1 MSHQALQFIIGTAL
15 TDGEFCQQLLLNPEE
30 AVTDFD
36 LTRAERATVAA
47 IRADRLEDFAYQ
59 LHQWI
64 TEQEGVLNNHPP
76 RSLNADLPPMPW
88 PAVCLLSL
96 RP

>member
-1 MSHQALQFIIGTAL
+1 VSHQALQFIIGTAL
-15 TDGEFCQQLLLNPEE
+15 TDAEFCQQLLLNPEE

-36 LTRAERATVAA
+36 LTRSERAAVAA
-47 IRADRLEDFAYQ
+47 ISADCLEGFAHQ

-64 TEQEGVLNNHPP
+64 AEQEGVLNNHPP
-76 RSLNADLPPMPW
+76 HSLNADLPPMPW